1 AGGRV
6 SGDVGQGVRISRGT
20 IRMILEG
27 IVTTE
32 DARGLLN
39 VAPMGPEFEPGQD
52 HFLLK
57 PFATAHTYV
66 NLVQHPEG
74 VLHVTDDVLL
84 FARAAI
90 GVVEPMPALL
100 PAVRVRGRVLA
111 DACRAYEFRI
121 VEVDDTHDRIRMRAA
136 IVHTWR
142 QRDFFGF
149 NRAKHAVIEAAIL
162 ATRVHLISAAEIA
175 REYTRL
181 EPLVQKTGGRQ
192 EEEAFKILWQYVQK
206 ENATDHWTD
215 LHAHQA

>member
-1 AGGRV
+1 
-6 SGDVGQGVRISRGT
+6 
-20 IRMILEG
+20 MILEG

-32 DARGLLN
+32 DPRGLVN
-39 VAPMGPEFEPGQD
+39 IAPMGPEFERGQD

-57 PFATAHTYV
+57 PFRTAHTYA

-90 GVVEPMPALL
+90 GAMEPRPALMPAT
-100 PAVRVRGRVLA
+100 RVRGRVLA

-121 VEVDDTHDRIRMRAA
+121 VEVDDTQDRVRMRAA

-162 ATRVHLISAAEIA
+162 ATRAHLISPAEIA
-175 REYTRL
+175 SEYKRL
-181 EPLVQKTGGRQ
+181 EPLVRKTGGR
-192 EEEAFKILWQYVQK
+192 EEEQAFEMLSQYVQQQK
-206 ENATDHWTD
+206 AADPRAD
-215 LHAHQA
+215 VRAHQAWPT